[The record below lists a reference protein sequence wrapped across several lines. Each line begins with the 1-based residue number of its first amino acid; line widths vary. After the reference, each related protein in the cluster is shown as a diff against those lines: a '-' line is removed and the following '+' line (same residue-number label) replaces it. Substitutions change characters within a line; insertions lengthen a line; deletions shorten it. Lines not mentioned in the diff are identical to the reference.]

1 MQANELKERIKKG
14 NIGGVYLFAGE
25 EDYLKRYYLGELR
38 KRIVADETLAA
49 FNHFSLEGASI
60 DFAAISDAVRTPGM
74 MSDEKLIE
82 WHLADF
88 DGMKEKDLAALET
101 LCAEI
106 KEYPENTVVFVAT
119 PEGFDAGTDRR
130 PSKLAKRLAASLDIV
145 LFPLSTDAQLAAWIS
160 RHFSAEG
167 VGITPSLPSSMIV
180 RVGHNMS
187 ILASEIEKLVL
198 YAKANALSAVSEK
211 EMDFVCVKT
220 VESDAFSLS
229 NALLDGK
236 REDAY
241 RYLGDMKRR
250 RVDPIVILSQI
261 SRLYGDML
269 AVAYLSEEGKTPKEV
284 AAELKMHEYKAGLY
298 VKAAKKNGTSA
309 IEYCLSLCA
318 DLDAALKNGNASYV
332 GLERLIAECVRA

>member
-1 MQANELKERIKKG
+1 MQANELRERIKKG

-25 EDYLKRYYLGELR
+25 EDYLKRYYLGEIR
-38 KRIVADETLAA
+38 KSIVADETLAA
-49 FNHFSLEGASI
+49 FNHFTFEGADV
-60 DFAAISDAVRTPGM
+60 DFAAVSDAVRAPGM
-74 MSDEKLIE
+74 MSDAKLIE

-88 DGMKEKDLAALET
+88 DGMKEKALASFET

-106 KEYPENTVVFVAT
+106 KEYPENTVIFVAT

-130 PSKLAKRLAASLDIV
+130 PSKLARRLASSLEIV
-145 LFPLSTDAQLAAWIS
+145 LFPLSADAQLSSWIA

-167 VGITPSLPSSMIV
+167 IGITPSLPNAMIV

-187 ILASEIEKLVL
+187 ILANEIEKLVL
-198 YAKANALSAVSEK
+198 YAKANGLPSVSER

-229 NALLDGK
+229 NAILDGK

-250 RVDPIVILSQI
+250 RVDPITILSQI

-284 AAELKMHEYKAGLY
+284 ASELKMHEYKAGLY
-298 VKAAKKNGTSA
+298 VKAAKKNGIEA

-318 DLDAALKNGNASYV
+318 ELDTVLKSGTASYV
-332 GLERLIAECVRA
+332 GLERLIAECVRT